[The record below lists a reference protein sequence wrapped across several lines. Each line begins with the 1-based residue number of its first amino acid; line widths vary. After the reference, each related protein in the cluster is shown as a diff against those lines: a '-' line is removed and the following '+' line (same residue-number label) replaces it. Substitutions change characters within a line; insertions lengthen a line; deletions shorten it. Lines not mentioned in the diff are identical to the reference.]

1 MDPWANNP
9 LRSREDFQRAMIDL
23 FEPLAPAYRAGG
35 ARVSL
40 GKTATVYDRVTA
52 DLETFS
58 RPLWGIVPLAAGGA
72 PFAHW
77 DLIHTGLA
85 RGTNPADAQYWKAVG
100 DTQVAADQREVE
112 MAPMG
117 LGLALIPQF
126 FFDPLPAAARDHL
139 IAWLDSI
146 NHHPL
151 APNNWQFFRVL
162 VNLGFAQIGAPVN
175 QKAMDES
182 LELIDS
188 YWVGDGWYQDGKIA
202 NTDFYNP
209 WALHFYGLIY
219 ATLHGAQDP
228 ERAARFRERARRF
241 ATDWETRF
249 DGAGRVIPFG
259 RSLTYRFGSAAFW
272 GALAF
277 AGEEALPWGQI
288 HGLWAKHMRSWLG
301 KPIWRPDGALSIGW
315 SYPNLLMS
323 ETYNGPGSPY
333 WALKAC
339 LPLAL
344 AADHPFWATPED
356 ESAGAAPRQVAQV
369 PARAYVSRD
378 EQQAQMLNGG
388 RGIWFMRHGPAKYG
402 KFAYSSAFG
411 FSLDP
416 DDPLF
421 TLQPSGDSMLYL
433 TTEDGVTRGRTSVV
447 ASGVDGDV
455 VWSRWQPFT
464 DVTVTTVLCGQTP
477 WHARIHH
484 IVTGRPLDTF
494 EAGFAVGSDGDPA
507 DAVDAGSGA
516 DGAPRAVARARTAW
530 GASVIGEVGAGRQA
544 VVRALQ
550 PNTNLI
556 YPRAVAPGLTGKLAI
571 GRHTL
576 ACVVAAVE
584 PPRDLSAADLPA
596 IPDRAWQTLSA
607 HAGEEV
613 KPIGGV

>member
-9 LRSREDFQRAMIDL
+9 LRTREDFQRAVMAL
-23 FEPLAPAYRAGG
+23 FEPLVPAYRAGG

-40 GKTATVYDRVTA
+40 GETATVYDRVTA

-72 PFAHW
+72 PFAYW
-77 DLIHTGLA
+77 NLIHNGLTH
-85 RGTNPADAQYWKAVG
+85 GTDPADTQYWKAVG
-100 DTQVAADQREVE
+100 DTQAGPDQREVE

-117 LGLALIPQF
+117 LALALIPDL
-126 FFDPLPAAARDHL
+126 FFDPLPDEARERL
-139 IAWLDSI
+139 VAWLDSI

-162 VNLGFAQIGAPVN
+162 VNLGFARVGATVN
-175 QKAMDES
+175 QQAMDES
-182 LELIDS
+182 LALIDS
-188 YWVGDGWYQDGKIA
+188 YWLGDGWYQDGKVA

-219 ATLHGAQDP
+219 ATLHGGKDP

-241 ATDWETRF
+241 ATDWEARF
-249 DGAGRVIPFG
+249 DAAGRVIPFG
-259 RSLTYRFGSAAFW
+259 RSLTYRFGAAAFW

-277 AGEEALPWGQI
+277 ATEEALPWGQI
-288 HGLWAKHMRSWLG
+288 RGLWARHVRSWLG
-301 KPIWRPDGALSIGW
+301 KPIWRPDGVLSIGW
-315 SYPNLLMS
+315 GYPNLLMS

-333 WALKAC
+333 WALKAF

-344 AADHPFWATPED
+344 EANHPFWATPED
-356 ESAGAAPRQVAQV
+356 ESAGTAPRQVAQA
-369 PARAYVSRD
+369 PAVAYVSRD
-378 EQQAQMLNGG
+378 DQQAQMLNGG
-388 RGIWFMRHGPAKYG
+388 RGVWFMRHGPAKYG

-421 TLQPSGDSMLYL
+421 TLQRSGDSMLFL
-433 TTEDGVTRGRTSVV
+433 ISADGVVRGRSSVV
-447 ASGVDGDV
+447 ESGVDGDV

-477 WHARIHH
+477 WHARIHR
-484 IVTGRPLDTF
+484 IVTGRALDTY
-494 EAGFAVGSDGDPA
+494 EAGFAVGTDGDPA
-507 DAVDAGSGA
+507 DTADTGSA
-516 DGAPRAVARARTAW
+516 SDGARGAVASVRTAW
-530 GASVIGEVGAGRQA
+530 GVSIIGELWPTRHA

-556 YPRAVAPGLTGKLAI
+556 HPRAVAPGLEGKLAA

-584 PPRDLSAADLPA
+584 PPRDLTISDMPA
-596 IPDRAWQTLSA
+596 IPDRVWQVLSV

-613 KPIGGV
+613 RPGEA

>member
-9 LRSREDFQRAMIDL
+9 LRTREDFQQAVMAL
-23 FEPLAPAYRAGG
+23 FEPLVPAYRAGG

-40 GKTATVYDRVTA
+40 GETATVYDRVTA

-58 RPLWGIVPLAAGGA
+58 RPLWGVVPLAAGGA
-72 PFAHW
+72 SFAHW
-77 DLIHTGLA
+77 NLIHNGLTH
-85 RGTNPADAQYWKAVG
+85 GTDPTDTQYWKAVG
-100 DTQVAADQREVE
+100 DTQAEPDQREVE

-117 LGLALIPQF
+117 LALALIPDL
-126 FFDPLPAAARDHL
+126 FFDPLPVEAREHL
-139 IAWLDSI
+139 ITWLDSI

-162 VNLGFAQIGAPVN
+162 VNLGFARVGAPVN
-175 QKAMDES
+175 QQAMNDS
-182 LELIDS
+182 LALIES
-188 YWVGDGWYQDGKIA
+188 YWIGDGWYQDGKVA

-219 ATLHGAQDP
+219 ATLYGDKDP

-241 ATDWETRF
+241 ATDWEARF
-249 DGAGRVIPFG
+249 DAAGRVIPFG
-259 RSLTYRFGSAAFW
+259 RSLTYRFGAAAFW

-277 AGEEALPWGQI
+277 ATEEALPWGQI
-288 HGLWAKHMRSWLG
+288 RGLWAKHVRSWLG
-301 KPIWRPDGALSIGW
+301 KPIWRPDGVLSIGW
-315 SYPNLLMS
+315 SYPDLLMS

-333 WALKAC
+333 WALKAF

-344 AADHPFWATPED
+344 ESSHPFWSTPED
-356 ESAGAAPRQVAQV
+356 ESAGGASRQVAQV
-369 PARAYVSRD
+369 AAVAYVSRD
-378 EQQAQMLNGG
+378 DQQAQMLNGG
-388 RGIWFMRHGPAKYG
+388 RGVWFMRQGAAKYG

-421 TLQPSGDSMLYL
+421 TLQRSGDSMLYL
-433 TTEDGVTRGRTSVV
+433 ISEDGVIRGRSSVV
-447 ASGVDGDV
+447 ESGVDGDV

-464 DVTVTTVLCGQTP
+464 DVTVTTVLYGQTP
-477 WHARIHH
+477 WHARLHR
-484 IVTGRPLDTF
+484 IVTGRALDTF
-494 EAGFAVGSDGDPA
+494 EAGFAVGTDGNPA
-507 DAVDAGSGA
+507 DAVNTAVAS
-516 DGAPRAVARARTAW
+516 DGARGEVARVQTAW
-530 GASVIGEVGAGRQA
+530 GISIIGEPWPGRHA

-556 YPRAVAPGLTGKLAI
+556 HPRAIAPGLEGKLAV
-571 GRHTL
+571 GSHSL

-584 PPRDLSAADLPA
+584 PPRDLTISDLPI
-596 IPDRAWQTLSA
+596 IPDRVWQVLSA

-613 KPIGGV
+613 RPGGA